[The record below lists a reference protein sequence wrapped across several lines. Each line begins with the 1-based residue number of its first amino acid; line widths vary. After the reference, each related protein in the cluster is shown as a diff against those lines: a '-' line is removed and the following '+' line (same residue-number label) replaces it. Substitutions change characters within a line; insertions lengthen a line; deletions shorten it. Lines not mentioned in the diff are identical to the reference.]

1 MGASQSSNAD
11 TNSNIDVHQKPSS
24 NPHATIVSQ
33 SSTTRKAHSP
43 AVGLPAARL
52 SSSPQATKQARS
64 QPSRPLSHVVSH
76 HSRSGDETS
85 QNSIK
90 VTLHEHMKIALGN
103 GFEIQEVVTGF
114 ESRWV
119 ILGNVPSNINPKTL
133 RRALQPFGQVD
144 DLKIPSAATSSSMT
158 VRALFS
164 TPSQA
169 IQAAGALNGA
179 HLFSKTLAAHLPINN
194 SARGNAILHDSSVSI
209 EWDAP
214 GRLGFAGYNDLAEAE
229 AAVLTAH
236 GTQMKGSIIAAS
248 VYEGIPALG
257 AANVRFVGLPPDT
270 KGDDLH
276 QFGKPEA
283 VMLER
288 PNYSSVPVVT
298 KAIRSLLEECG
309 ELLSFE
315 VFPPPYHHGLVKSW
329 AHFSSPTT
337 AHTAAN
343 YLNGRRPLF
352 LGKRLLKARHVPAIS
367 YPLPSS
373 AYDKLASDI
382 AWLRRTF
389 WVRQNGAALSIVDRR
404 ARCSEQD
411 NTLPVL
417 IKLFG
422 EDVGELGHL
431 KSEFE
436 HLLHGE
442 KLMEDGKIVWNGF
455 FERPQ
460 GAAFLYNLERTY
472 PGVEIQKAIGRRTI
486 TMFGPS
492 QKRRR
497 VRTAILEK
505 IARVC
510 AQQVWV
516 IPVPGRHIA
525 LFMSAELMELQESL
539 GKENVDLNLREHTLT
554 IRGNEKAFES
564 AQRAVH
570 QVEQQYVD
578 SRRRNIDECPVC
590 FNEVVSPIRLS
601 CGHTWCKSC
610 LSNYLLASVDN
621 KMFPLTCLGNEA
633 TCSQPLSIT
642 VARDILPANDF
653 DAVANASFTA
663 YLYAH
668 TEDFYYCPTA
678 DCSQI
683 YRATA
688 QDTILQCPSCLVRI
702 CPKCHV
708 EAHDGISC
716 AQRDVGGE
724 ELFHKWMEAHDVKVC
739 PGCKTSIERIAGC
752 NHITCTRC
760 QTHICW
766 VCMKTFVKGEGIYDH
781 MRMAHGGIGL

>member
-1 MGASQSSNAD
+1 
-11 TNSNIDVHQKPSS
+11 
-24 NPHATIVSQ
+24 
-33 SSTTRKAHSP
+33 
-43 AVGLPAARL
+43 
-52 SSSPQATKQARS
+52 
-64 QPSRPLSHVVSH
+64 
-76 HSRSGDETS
+76 
-85 QNSIK
+85 
-90 VTLHEHMKIALGN
+90 
-103 GFEIQEVVTGF
+103 
-114 ESRWV
+114 
-119 ILGNVPSNINPKTL
+119 
-133 RRALQPFGQVD
+133 
-144 DLKIPSAATSSSMT
+144 
-158 VRALFS
+158 
-164 TPSQA
+164 
-169 IQAAGALNGA
+169 
-179 HLFSKTLAAHLPINN
+179 
-194 SARGNAILHDSSVSI
+194 
-209 EWDAP
+209 
-214 GRLGFAGYNDLAEAE
+214 
-229 AAVLTAH
+229 
-236 GTQMKGSIIAAS
+236 
-248 VYEGIPALG
+248 
-257 AANVRFVGLPPDT
+257 
-270 KGDDLH
+270 
-276 QFGKPEA
+276 
-283 VMLER
+283 
-288 PNYSSVPVVT
+288 
-298 KAIRSLLEECG
+298 
-309 ELLSFE
+309 
-315 VFPPPYHHGLVKSW
+315 
-329 AHFSSPTT
+329 
-337 AHTAAN
+337 
-343 YLNGRRPLF
+343 
-352 LGKRLLKARHVPAIS
+352 
-367 YPLPSS
+367 
-373 AYDKLASDI
+373 
-382 AWLRRTF
+382 
-389 WVRQNGAALSIVDRR
+389 
-404 ARCSEQD
+404 
-411 NTLPVL
+411 
-417 IKLFG
+417 
-422 EDVGELGHL
+422 
-431 KSEFE
+431 
-436 HLLHGE
+436 
-442 KLMEDGKIVWNGF
+442 
-455 FERPQ
+455 
-460 GAAFLYNLERTY
+460 
-472 PGVEIQKAIGRRTI
+472 
-486 TMFGPS
+486 MFGPS